1 MGRPMQANLQGN
13 LHHQTTE
20 HERGIIGGAAYR
32 KRPRAKQTERLNH
45 QITLRDIGNGCP
57 QKMGDWARERG

>member
-1 MGRPMQANLQGN
+1 MQANLQGN

-20 HERGIIGGAAYR
+20 HECGIIRGAAYR
-32 KRPRAKQTERLNH
+32 KRPRAKQTERLNN

-57 QKMGDWARERG
+57 EQTGDRARERG